1 MDNTKR
7 KFNYSMVR
15 VVCRGEIKSCDFCKI
30 DESDESCKEGYCH
43 KCGRPLWK
51 KPGEECGFIVGYL
64 DHNYR
69 QQNKVH
75 FKCKFC
81 NTVTTA

>member
-1 MDNTKR
+1 MTDKR
-7 KFNYSMVR
+7 KFNYSMIR
-15 VVCRGEIKSCDFCKI
+15 VICQGTIKSCNFC
-30 DESDESCKEGYCH
+30 EQEALSENSHEGYCA

-51 KPGEECGFIVGYL
+51 KPGEKCNFIVGYL